1 MKGLE
6 KNNRI
11 IHSIKSDTIAKVHFD
26 TTGYV
31 IKKMKLLKLLV

>member
-6 KNNRI
+6 EI

-26 TTGYV
+26 TTGHV
-31 IKKMKLLKLLV
+31 IKKWNY